1 MEILT
6 WETGGAVFLIAS
18 AISILKVAVKFD
30 LNRWLELR
38 TERRMLDAQIE
49 RASKCKHLWEL
60 YSDSPYSRC
69 AGCDALVA
77 TSLLNL
83 RVLKSSTI
91 VKEIKGV
98 GIEPKRDSVF
108 VYSI

>member
-6 WETGGAVFLIAS
+6 WEAAGAVFLIAS
-18 AISILKVAVKFD
+18 AIRIAVKFD
-30 LNRWLELR
+30 LNRWLEWR
-38 TERRMLDAQIE
+38 TARKMLAAHLER
-49 RASKCKHLWEL
+49 SSNCNHLWEL

-98 GIEPKRDSVF
+98 GIEPKADSVI